1 MKNRRYAAIIVAG
14 SLALATPFLV
24 AAQGESGEQRVPMRG
39 KFEQVHARHGHHGHH
54 GGPGWHGGQGER
66 GMAGAGFLRGLDLSD
81 EQRDRIFAIRHASEP
96 AMREQLKILRSARG
110 ELSRLAL
117 SADYDEAKVKALV
130 DRNAQAMSTLAQQR
144 ARDMNQIFRVLT
156 PEQQAKVLERR
167 TRMEQRGSGR
177 GEGRRG
183 APGKEGRPAAPRS

>member
-1 MKNRRYAAIIVAG
+1 MKKTRLAGIAVAG

-24 AAQGESGEQRVPMRG
+24 AAQGAPGEPRMPMRG
-39 KFEQVHARHGHHGHH
+39 KLEQVHARHGHQGHHGHH
-54 GGPGWHGGQGER
+54 GWQGER
-66 GMAGAGFLRGLDLSD
+66 ATAGAGFLRGLNLTE

-96 AMREQLKILRSARG
+96 AMREQAKILRSARG

-117 SADYDEAKVKALV
+117 SADYDEAKAKALI

-156 PEQQAKVLERR
+156 PEQQATVLERR
-167 TRMEQRGSGR
+167 TRMEQRGPGR
-177 GEGRRG
+177 GAAEGRRG
-183 APGKEGRPAAPRS
+183 APGIEGRPAAPRS